1 MKKTLSIA
9 MLCMMLFANVASAV
23 DLCCVDTEHAL
34 SHAQEISYESENHD
48 DNSNNDIA
56 CDCCACHGHYEIKLF
71 SAFDLINIQLTDT
84 RTKSALSGRL
94 FISEITNSL
103 YRPPIA

>member
-1 MKKTLSIA
+1 MKNLVYIA
-9 MLCMMLFANVASAV
+9 MLCIMLFANVASAV
-23 DLCCVDTEHAL
+23 DLCCVDAEHAL
-34 SHAQEISYESENHD
+34 SHAQEISYENENHND
-48 DNSNNDIA
+48 TSNNDIA
-56 CDCCACHGHYEIKLF
+56 CDCCACHSHCEIKLF
-71 SAFDLINIQLTDT
+71 SAFDLINIQLTDI